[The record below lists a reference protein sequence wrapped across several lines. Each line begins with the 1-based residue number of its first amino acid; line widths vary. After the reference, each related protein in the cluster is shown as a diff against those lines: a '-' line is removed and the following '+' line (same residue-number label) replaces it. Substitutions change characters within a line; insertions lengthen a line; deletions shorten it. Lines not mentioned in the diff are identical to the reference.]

1 MLVGVQFNQNLFAE
15 ELVSASGKTIPG
27 TRVPERSLSDLE
39 QRLTV
44 LKPQFVRMFFSP
56 HQDAGSPSTPGTR
69 ESFIKTAE
77 LAQAVGATINITV
90 QSVATYVA
98 SEESREKGMNEFAA
112 VLDELVNSHRI
123 TNVRWVTLEN
133 EPNTPGSAHINP
145 PVLNQMYRYLDAELV
160 NRGLRSQIRF
170 MAGDLIQGDNP
181 NPEHP
186 STAVPLPA
194 SFDSI
199 DSDWSGYTN
208 QGYWVTWMEH
218 NMADI
223 VDAYSIHIYWN
234 AYSDISATPKFEQR
248 LATIAGVGKPFYVTE
263 FGVRGNRP
271 VGSHAPGIL
280 RDGTPVEKSN
290 QAAFQHAWFQIA
302 AARLNCAGTAKWDGY
317 YAVYDRTPQSYYAI
331 GAPVDDSWD
340 CYPMYDLLWMLANT
354 IDPSWHPRSVLGLQP
369 AWAAVAEFRG
379 RPTGLTI
386 VGLDTRG
393 ATTNEASEEQSTF
406 TLPTGLPTGT
416 LLDLLVWNDKG
427 DGRVAP
433 HAPVPVGEQG
443 EVTISIRRQCVFAL
457 TTNSLPPPPGA

>member
-15 ELVSASGKTIPG
+15 ELVNASGKTIPG
-27 TRVPERSLSDLE
+27 TRVPEQSLPDLR

-90 QSVATYVA
+90 QSVATYIG

-112 VLDELVNSHRI
+112 VLDELVNSHGI
-123 TNVRWVTLEN
+123 GNLRWVTLEN

-145 PVLNQMYRYLDAELV
+145 PVLNQMYRYLDGELV

-170 MAGDLIQGDNP
+170 MAGDLIQGKDP
-181 NPEHP
+181 NHDHP
-186 STAVPLPA
+186 DTAKPLPA
-194 SFDSI
+194 SFDGL

-234 AYSDISATPKFEQR
+234 VYSDISAPPKFQQR
-248 LATIAGVGKPFYVTE
+248 LETIAGVGKPFYVTE

-271 VGSHAPGIL
+271 TGSTAPGIL

-302 AARLNCAGTAKWDGY
+302 AAQLNCAGTAKWDGY
-317 YAVYDRTPQSYYAI
+317 YAVYDATPQAYYAI
-331 GAPVDDSWD
+331 GAPVDDRWA
-340 CYPMYDLLWMLANT
+340 CYPMYDLLWMLTNT
-354 IDPSWHPRSVLGLQP
+354 IDPSWQPRSVPGVQP

-379 RPTGLTI
+379 RPTDLTI

-406 TLPTGLPTGT
+406 TLPAGLPTGT
-416 LLDLLVWNDKG
+416 QLDLFVWNDEG
-427 DGRVAP
+427 DGRVAH
-433 HAPVPVGEQG
+433 HASVPVDEHG
-443 EVTISIRRQCVFAL
+443 EVTISIRQQGVFAL
-457 TTNSLPPPPGA
+457 TTTSPPLPGA